1 MQREANNLTSKLHC
15 QAKWKIDSQHL
26 SPTTCQKIEQNI
38 LPGMCKRKNISKTKT
53 KQYKTKGKTETDK
66 KSTNLSLVGHHL
78 NEVISTHI
86 IHVWNKNRQEI
97 RAMILWINVLLHSCI
112 PVFPLT
118 WGKFLEK
125 FRTSRYD
132 QLIKPQLHRECFAFY
147 VAFDWNESHGGKRHI
162 DSFQW

>member
-1 MQREANNLTSKLHC
+1 MLTC
-15 QAKWKIDSQHL
+15 AKGR
-26 SPTTCQKIEQNI
+26 TYQKPKQNSI
-38 LPGMCKRKNISKTKT
+38 
-53 KQYKTKGKTETDK
+53 KQKEKQGKTETDK

-147 VAFDWNESHGGKRHI
+147 VAFD
-162 DSFQW
+162 

>member
-1 MQREANNLTSKLHC
+1 MKNRFTTLITNYVPKNWAKYTAGNLSSMKC
-15 QAKWKIDSQHL
+15 KCAKGR
-26 SPTTCQKIEQNI
+26 TYQKQNSI
-38 LPGMCKRKNISKTKT
+38 
-53 KQYKTKGKTETDK
+53 KQKEKQGQTETDK

-97 RAMILWINVLLHSCI
+97 RAMILWINVLLHSCV

-132 QLIKPQLHRECFAFY
+132 QLIKPQLHHECFAFY